1 MTMRSNQSRIRVV
14 AHLGIAMLV
23 LSTSGCMFSRQVGQP
38 GPVVFPTPPDV
49 MQIVQAINS
58 NASKIQQLHCE
69 NVRLSVPGQLGS
81 VKAKLDYE
89 RPSRIRLS
97 GESLRGPE
105 LDLGSNELEY
115 WIWVR
120 QNQPPTVFFGRQD
133 QFHLGVAHQFLPL
146 PPNEIFAGALGIL
159 HLDPSS
165 DDRVYRSTTPGLL
178 QLRTYLSTPR
188 GPLLR
193 VIEFDAQRATV
204 VKQLLYDQD
213 NVLLASVDASEFD
226 YSTQHGVSLP
236 SSLRIHLPP
245 AGLAF
250 QLDIDEYVINVPIAD
265 PQTFEQP
272 QIPNHRYLDMA
283 NPVDMQGI
291 QLLGSAS
298 ALPDVYDNQMKD
310 PRPAFSL
317 RSAWNRIV
325 SPDVFRR

>member
-1 MTMRSNQSRIRVV
+1 MTMQSNSRRCVL
-14 AHLGIAMLV
+14 AV
-23 LSTSGCMFSRQVGQP
+23 LSVCILVVSSTGCMFSRQVGQP
-38 GPVVFPTPPDV
+38 GPVVFPTAPDV
-49 MQIVQAINS
+49 GQVVQAINS

-69 NVRLSVPGQLGS
+69 NVRLSVPGQFGS
-81 VKAKLDYE
+81 VKATLDYE

-133 QFHLGVAHQFLPL
+133 QFHSGVAHQFLPL

-159 HLDPSS
+159 HLEPTS

-178 QLRTYLSTPR
+178 QLRTYLSTAR

-193 VIEFDAQRATV
+193 VIELDAQRATV
-204 VKQLLYDQD
+204 VRQLLYNQE
-213 NVLLASVDASEFD
+213 NVLLASVDAAEFD
-226 YSTQHGVSLP
+226 YSSQHGVSLP
-236 SSLRIHLPP
+236 KRLKIQLPP

-250 QLDIDEYVINVPIAD
+250 QLDVDEYVINAPVAD
-265 PQTFEQP
+265 TQTFEKP

-283 NPVDMQGI
+283 NPADMRGI
-291 QLLGSAS
+291 QLLGNAS
-298 ALPDVYDNQMKD
+298 ALPDVYDNQMQD
-310 PRPAFSL
+310 PKPAFSL